1 MKKVYALYHNKEKRE
16 MSIKS
21 PAHFQKESLIKALE
35 ESDSSVAYYNYNI
48 FLSFSR
54 AELRKTANKIKAQWQ
69 EEAEAVL
76 EKIKNI
82 KI

>member
-1 MKKVYALYHNKEKRE
+1 MKKVYALYHNKEKQE

-21 PAHFQKESLIKALE
+21 PAYFQKESLGKALE
-35 ESDSSVAYYNYNI
+35 DSDSSVAFYNHNI

-54 AELRKTANKIKAQWQ
+54 AELRKTANEIKARWQ
-69 EEAEAVL
+69 EETEAML